1 MLRLLLISIC
11 LSSFYTQITFAQTR
25 GNLDESKAGQYTL
38 PSLLTK
44 NDGFKVKNAADWEQR
59 QRPDILKL
67 FAENVYGRIPGKPT
81 KMHFKIVDE
90 DKAALKGRATRK
102 QVIIYFGE
110 GEAVPFTT
118 VLLYLPNKS
127 DKKFPVF
134 LGLNFDGNHTISDD
148 TSVIITDHW
157 MRLNSKTD
165 IIVRGKQKKRW
176 PVEELINKG
185 YGVVTAWYEDFEA
198 DYEQGWQSGMRTS
211 LSQSLS
217 IKPSEWGAIAVW
229 GWGLSR
235 IMDYLQTD
243 PGVDA
248 DKVVITG
255 HSRLGKAALWS
266 AANDPRFA
274 IVVSNNSGEGG
285 AALARRN
292 YGETVKL
299 INDVFPHWFIDK
311 YKTYNDDVSRLPVDQ
326 HMLLALMAPR
336 PLYVASATEDQW
348 ADPKGEF
355 LSAVYATEVYHL
367 YNKKGIEVKQMPR
380 ADQPLG
386 ENVRYHI
393 RTGAHDM
400 LLYDWME
407 YVKFADRYFKK

>member
-1 MLRLLLISIC
+1 MAI
-11 LSSFYTQITFAQTR
+11 TQ
-25 GNLDESKAGQYTL
+25 
-38 PSLLTK
+38 
-44 NDGFKVKNAADWEQR
+44 
-59 QRPDILKL
+59 
-67 FAENVYGRIPGKPT
+67 
-81 KMHFKIVDE
+81 
-90 DKAALKGRATRK
+90 
-102 QVIIYFGE
+102 
-110 GEAVPFTT
+110 
-118 VLLYLPNKS
+118 
-127 DKKFPVF
+127 
-134 LGLNFDGNHTISDD
+134 ISDD
-148 TSVIITDHW
+148 TSIIITDHW

-165 IIVRGKQKKRW
+165 IIVRGKQQKRW

-198 DYEQGWQSGMRTS
+198 DYDQGWQSSMRTS

-217 IKPSEWGAIAVW
+217 IQPAEWGAIAVW

-248 DKVVITG
+248 AKVVITG

-336 PLYVASATEDQW
+336 PLYVTSATEDQW

-355 LSAVYATEVYHL
+355 LSAVNATDVYHL
-367 YNKKGIEVKQMPR
+367 YNKKGIETDQQPR
-380 ADQPLG
+380 ADQPVG
-386 ENVRYHI
+386 ANVRYHI